1 MGPMRRSATGRA
13 TQPMHQAAIESADV
27 IRPVRASLIEPER
40 TTAISTAAKAQ
51 AASVPC

>member
-1 MGPMRRSATGRA
+1 MGTTRRSTTGLT
-13 TQPMHQAAIESADV
+13 TQSAHQAAIESADV
-27 IRPVRASLIEPER
+27 IRPIRASLIAPER